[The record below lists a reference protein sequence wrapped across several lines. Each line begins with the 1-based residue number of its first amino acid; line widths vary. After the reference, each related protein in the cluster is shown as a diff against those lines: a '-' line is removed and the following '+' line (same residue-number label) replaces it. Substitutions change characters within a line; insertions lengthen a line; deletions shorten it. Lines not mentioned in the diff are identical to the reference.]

1 MSLLKAI
8 LEANNGGAI
17 KALAQNFGL
26 SNEQTGSA
34 VAKLL
39 PALSSGMKNNL
50 AKQGGLDSLL
60 GALTKGGHERY
71 VDEPEQLAQPST
83 ITDGNKILGHLLG
96 SKDTSRQVASEAAAS
111 TGIDS
116 GILKKMLPM
125 LATLAMGSISK
136 QTSGSGA
143 LAGMLGGN
151 SASSSG
157 ALAGMVGGSSADKA
171 AAGGLLSGFLDADGD
186 GSMADDLLDM
196 AKKFL

>member
-8 LEANNGGAI
+8 LEANNGGAV

-39 PALSSGMKNNL
+39 PALTAGMKNNV

-60 GALTKGGHERY
+60 GALNKGQHAQY
-71 VDEPEQLAQPST
+71 VDQPSQLAQPSS

-96 SKDTSRQVASEAAAS
+96 SKDSSRQVASEAAAS

-125 LATLAMGSISK
+125 VASLAMGSLSK
-136 QTSGSGA
+136 QSSGGGA
-143 LAGMLGGN
+143 LAGMLGG
-151 SASSSG
+151 
-157 ALAGMVGGSSADKA
+157 GSPDK
-171 AAGGLLSGFLDADGD
+171 AAGGLLSSFLDADGD
-186 GSMADDLLDM
+186 GSMADDILGM